1 MHRSVRCLLV
11 AGHINPSIP
20 RSSTRS
26 IVRPQ
31 SAGAPLPA
39 GIRSCRRSSLAVPRP
54 ASFMTVFSAVR
65 TFSSISVTSCAGSRC
80 RHSYGP
86 IGKDPAAD
94 PVETLPLH
102 ERRRRLV
109 AAAAAARHV
118 TQRQHLVIVDAAVP
132 AWVYSPSP
140 CRVIVVCASVRK
152 QETAFFFYDLFCK
165 IYF

>member
-1 MHRSVRCLLV
+1 MHRFVRCLLV

-39 GIRSCRRSSLAVPRP
+39 GIRSCCRSILAVPRP

-102 ERRRRLV
+102 EQRRRLV

-118 TQRQHLVIVDAAVP
+118 TQRQHLVIVTPPFPRGFTPLPPVG
-132 AWVYSPSP
+132 
-140 CRVIVVCASVRK
+140 IVVRASVRK